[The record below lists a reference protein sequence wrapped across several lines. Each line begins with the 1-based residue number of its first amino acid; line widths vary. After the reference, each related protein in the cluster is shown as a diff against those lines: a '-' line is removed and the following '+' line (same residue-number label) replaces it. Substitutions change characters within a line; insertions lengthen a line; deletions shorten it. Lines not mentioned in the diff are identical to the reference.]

1 MSPEKKATIEAF
13 GKAVAAHL
21 MAIREESGVTQ
32 MQLAKATGIS
42 QSQLSKQL
50 RGLRAINIDELSA
63 ICAGLGISMV
73 SVIASAENDVRPAD
87 DLKSRRERA
96 LRLAKEGKA
105 AAQKRTPRLEE
116 PESP

>member
-21 MAIREESGVTQ
+21 TAAREENGVTQ
-32 MQLAKATGIS
+32 MELAKATGIS

-50 RGLRAINIDELSA
+50 RGLRAINVDELSA
-63 ICAGLGISMV
+63 ICAGLSISMTAI
-73 SVIASAENDVRPAD
+73 IAAAENDIRPANFD
-87 DLKSRRERA
+87 ARRERA
-96 LRLAKEGKA
+96 LRLANSGKA
-105 AAQKRTPRLEE
+105 AAQKRTPPLEE